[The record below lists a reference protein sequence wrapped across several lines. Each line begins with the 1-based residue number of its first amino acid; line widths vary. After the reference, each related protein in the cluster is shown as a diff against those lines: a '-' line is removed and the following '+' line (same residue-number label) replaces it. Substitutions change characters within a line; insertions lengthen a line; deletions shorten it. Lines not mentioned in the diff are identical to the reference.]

1 MRLPANQ
8 SEAFGVADLVLSPF
22 PARLIEVEN
31 VLKTV
36 SGAVLIEN
44 VGEPLKTVKHSRPPG
59 TAGGCRTG
67 LENNGREDIDA
78 RDG

>member
-8 SEAFGVADLVLSPF
+8 SEAFGVEDLVFSSS

-44 VGEPLKTVKHSRPPG
+44 VGEPRKTVKHSRPPG
-59 TAGGCRTG
+59 TGGCRTG